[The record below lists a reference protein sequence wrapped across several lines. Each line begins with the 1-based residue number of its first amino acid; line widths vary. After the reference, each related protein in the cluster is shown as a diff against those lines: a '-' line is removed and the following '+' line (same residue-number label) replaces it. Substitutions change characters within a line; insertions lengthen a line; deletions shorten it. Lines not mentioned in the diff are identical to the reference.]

1 MAFLRRPA
9 RPEPEPKPVVMV
21 PSGGITV
28 TMSAESLFRA
38 IGPKHQLFHRGGAVV
53 QLTQEDGRLIIK
65 AVDPASATSLFEKHV
80 EFRQQRR
87 VSTTVVHEATV
98 INETTAK
105 IYLKAEACQTLL
117 PALNGVV
124 NCPLLVE
131 RNGELHQVNS
141 GYDPATKLY
150 VANTVTVP
158 VIAVE
163 EAVENLNSLLID
175 FRFKTEAD
183 RSRALASFLTPALK
197 FGGFITGPV
206 PVEVAEANL
215 SQSGKS
221 YRQQLVAAVYR
232 ERMAVVTKKAHG
244 VGGMEETFQKHL
256 LDGCGFIQFDNVRG
270 KLDSQLVEAFMTS
283 RGGFP
288 VRIAFHPEV
297 AVDPSKHVLFISSNG
312 FESTKDLANRSLIV
326 RIIKREGCNFPLHD
340 GLDLVEFVFNNH
352 VRFLASVYA
361 VIRHWHRAGKP
372 RTAETRHDFKEW
384 CQVCDWIISNVFDA
398 AALMDGHE
406 EAKLRVSNPNLTF
419 FRNLAVKLED
429 AERLGEG
436 LTASNIAEFCAD
448 EDVELPNLGEKGRDD
463 AQTRRTHVGRIMKAI
478 LDGADQRNWEGYRV
492 VRVETVVGDCNGDG
506 RGRYRITK
514 VEVG

>member
-1 MAFLRRPA
+1 MVL
-9 RPEPEPKPVVMV
+9 V
-21 PSGGITV
+21 PSGATTIT
-28 TMSAESLFRA
+28 TSAESLFRA
-38 IGPKHQLFHRGGAVV
+38 IGPKNQLFHRGGAVA

-80 EFRQQRR
+80 EFKRQKC
-87 VSTTVVHEATV
+87 VSNTLVVEPTI

-105 IYLKAEACQTLL
+105 IYLKSEECQTLL

-131 RNGELHQVNS
+131 RNGGLHQVNA
-141 GYDPATKLY
+141 GYDPITKLY
-150 VANTVTVP
+150 VVNTVEVP
-158 VIAVE
+158 VIGVE
-163 EAVENLNSLLID
+163 EAVENLNSLLVD

-206 PVEVAEANL
+206 PVEVAEAND

-232 ERMAVVTKKAHG
+232 ERMAVVTKKLHG
-244 VGGMEETFQKHL
+244 VGGLEETFQKHL
-256 LDGCGFIQFDNVRG
+256 FDGCGFIQFDNVRG
-270 KLDSQLVEAFMTS
+270 KLDSQLVEAFMTAKGS
-283 RGGFP
+283 FP
-288 VRIAFHPEV
+288 VRIAFHPDA

-326 RIIKREGCNFPLHD
+326 RIIKRENYNYPLHD

-352 VRFLASVYA
+352 VQFLASVYA
-361 VIRHWHRAGKP
+361 VIRHWHGAGKP
-372 RTAETRHDFKEW
+372 RTTETRHDFKEW
-384 CQVCDWIISNVFDA
+384 CQVCDWIISNVFDGGA
-398 AALMDGHE
+398 MMDGHE

-419 FRNLAVKLED
+419 FRNLAVKLEA
-429 AERLGEG
+429 AERLNEG

-448 EDVELPNLGEKGRDD
+448 ENVDLPNLGANGKDD
-463 AQTRRTHVGRIMKAI
+463 PQTRRTHVGRIMKAI
-478 LDGADQRNWEGYRV
+478 LDGAGQRNWEGYRV
-492 VRVETVVGDCNGDG
+492 VRVATVAGDCNADG

-514 VEVG
+514 TDVGQGGDV